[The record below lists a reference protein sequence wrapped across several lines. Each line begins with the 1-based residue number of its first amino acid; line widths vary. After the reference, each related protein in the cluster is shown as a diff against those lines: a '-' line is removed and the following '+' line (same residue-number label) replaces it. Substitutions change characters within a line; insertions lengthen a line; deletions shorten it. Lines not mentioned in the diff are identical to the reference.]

1 MAFERFTQTGRSFA
15 PKASISTYGIISF
28 NDGARRRFNMD
39 DYNHCILYYDRDLH
53 RVGVELTNDDNDSG
67 IRTLRHR
74 KTGAD
79 VSAKPFVDYFN
90 IHVAGTTYYDLS
102 SDEQTQYLIFDLS
115 KGTLRKKQSAN
126 RES

>member
-1 MAFERFTQTGRSFA
+1 
-15 PKASISTYGIISF
+15 
-28 NDGARRRFNMD
+28 MD